1 MEKDAF
7 CQWLENSVIL
17 HGQLVNQND
26 FSLLILDNHGSQF
39 SVEATEICIE
49 NKIEMLCYPSH
60 LTHILQG
67 PYIVLNKPISSK

>member
-26 FSLLILDNHGSQF
+26 FSLLILDNHGPQF
-39 SVEATEICIE
+39 SVDVVLFQSF
-49 NKIEMLCYPSH
+49 N
-60 LTHILQG
+60 THSTWAIH
-67 PYIVLNKPISSK
+67 SFE

>member
-26 FSLLILDNHGSQF
+26 FSLLILDNHGPQF
-39 SVEATEICIE
+39 SVDAIEICTE
-49 NKIEMLCYPSH
+49 NKIEMLCYSSR
-60 LTHILQG
+60 LTHILHG